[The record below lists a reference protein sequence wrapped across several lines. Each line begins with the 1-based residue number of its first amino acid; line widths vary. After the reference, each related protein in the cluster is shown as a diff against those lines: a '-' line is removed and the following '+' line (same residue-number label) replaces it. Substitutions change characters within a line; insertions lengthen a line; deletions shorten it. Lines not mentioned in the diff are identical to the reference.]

1 VTTDR
6 IYFGYMALIGALAGA
21 LLVAVPGIGDTWFK
35 PYFWVLIA
43 VAVFDGIMLLLR
55 QNRPAVPMVS
65 IEAKLLGFVIGIVV
79 MVAIPTLAG
88 SSVRFF

>member
-1 VTTDR
+1 
-6 IYFGYMALIGALAGA
+6 MAAVGLLAAGI
-21 LLVAVPGIGDTWFK
+21 LLAVPGIGDTWFK

-43 VAVFDGIMLLLR
+43 VALFDVAVVLLR
-55 QNRPAVPMVS
+55 QKQPTLSPVS

-79 MVAIPTLAG
+79 MVTIPALAG

>member
-1 VTTDR
+1 
-6 IYFGYMALIGALAGA
+6 MALIGALAGA